1 MMHIRG
7 QQIGGKM
14 IFHMS
19 RYISRINPMIAL
31 TFTLSGTV
39 VGALAARSYLGP
51 IIPVVKQLRANT
63 TLVAIRQTKGDFI
76 SAEDVSNID
85 TIETIL

>member
-1 MMHIRG
+1 MFRMARTVS
-7 QQIGGKM
+7 K
-14 IFHMS
+14 F
-19 RYISRINPMIAL
+19 NPIIAI

-39 VGALAARSYLGP
+39 VGAMVARSYLGP
-51 IIPVVKQLRANT
+51 IIPVVKQLRTNT
-63 TLVAIRQTKGDFI
+63 TLVAIRQMKGDFI